1 MGPLLGVGACCL
13 AFILAGAG
21 SGTVVAGLQV
31 ASHPV
36 PTEVSGLV
44 VPGDPLSDE
53 PGDPLSDD
61 PGDPLSDDP
70 GQRGPKPR
78 WSWPVTPRPAVVR
91 RFSPPP
97 QPWLSGHRGV
107 DLDAPG
113 GTEVLSPA
121 DGVISFVG
129 WVVDRP
135 VLAIA
140 HADGRRSSLEPVT
153 TTLEEGAVVRKGEAV
168 GRLDLDPAE
177 AGGAPARVHC
187 APAAC
192 LHWGVR
198 EGVTYVDPLQFILDL
213 RPSVL
218 LPLHGS
224 APDPVTAQL
233 FTGMQKRR

>member
-1 MGPLLGVGACCL
+1 MGPLLGVGVCCL

-21 SGTVVAGLQV
+21 SGAVATGLQI
-31 ASHPV
+31 ASRAV
-36 PTEVSGLV
+36 PTDVSGFRG
-44 VPGDPLSDE
+44 PGGPLSDALGE
-53 PGDPLSDD
+53 QGS
-61 PGDPLSDDP
+61 
-70 GQRGPKPR
+70 KPR
-78 WSWPVTPRPAVVR
+78 WSWPVAPRPVVVR
-91 RFSPPP
+91 RFTAPP

-107 DLDAPG
+107 DLAAPG

-121 DGVISFVG
+121 DGVISFAG
-129 WVVDRP
+129 WAVDRP

-140 HADGRRSSLEPVT
+140 HADGRRSSFEPVT
-153 TTLEEGAVVRKGEAV
+153 TTLEEGTVVRKGEVV

-198 EGVTYVDPLQFILDL
+198 EGETYVDPLQFILDL

-218 LPLHGS
+218 LPLHGP
-224 APDPVTAQL
+224 AP
-233 FTGMQKRR
+233 